1 MIRPLSIHDEASI
14 MNIQHTPR
22 SNRGGRGE
30 GARTTLA
37 TIKPIYPVA
46 AEAAEGAP
54 RRRLFVDLDAK
65 KLLLPMPPRDA
76 KRHPSLG
83 TLFPHIY
90 KQAKGIPPTS
100 PIASFVVTPFHAPS
114 FPTLEGESRNCH
126 LQREQHCERGRRGT
140 EGHKFANNGPT
151 KRVPYSVGSET
162 L

>member
-37 TIKPIYPVA
+37 TIKPIYPGA
-46 AEAAEGAP
+46 AEAAEAAAAP
-54 RRRLFVDLDAK
+54 FRRSGCKK
-65 KLLLPMPPRDA
+65 KLLLAIPPRDA

-114 FPTLEGESRNCH
+114 FPTLQRESRNCH
-126 LQREQHCERGRRGT
+126 LRREQHCERGRGGT